1 MGVMYGRGTGAVQD
15 NANAHMWW
23 NIAASTG
30 KMYLGTFFKNKV
42 ASSNRDDL
50 EKHMTPSQIEKAQDL
65 ARECARKKYK
75 GC

>member
-30 KMYLGTFFKNKV
+30 KILLGTFFKNK
-42 ASSNRDDL
+42 ALRIRSHL
-50 EKHMTPSQIEKAQDL
+50 LTEMTL
-65 ARECARKKYK
+65 RNT
-75 GC
+75 

>member
-23 NIAASTG
+23 NIAA
-30 KMYLGTFFKNKV
+30 
-42 ASSNRDDL
+42 ASGHKDASKNRD
-50 EKHMTPSQIEKAQDL
+50 EIAKEMTPAQIEKAEKL
-65 ARECARKKYK
+65 ARECIRKKYK